1 MRICTGECIV
11 RFTRSDLCV
20 EDGVQEGYTQPEE
33 FADTVAR
40 DLQMAISRQVPRWKD
55 LPGYGDTSITVWL
68 EDISD
73 DEAEWKDRE
82 FAATIGVMIK
92 YPEDA
97 DIVPIVA
104 AAVEEIT
111 GSKLYLGD
119 PTDPEAGS
127 DGYGDFDREGGSP
140 NPHWRESDGYKRW
153 LDRE

>member
-1 MRICTGECIV
+1 MRICTGECLV

-55 LPGYGDTSITVWL
+55 LPGFGDTSVTVWL
-68 EDISD
+68 EDIVESD
-73 DEAEWKDRE
+73 DEWQDRE
-82 FAATIGVMIK
+82 FVARINVMIK

-97 DIVPIVA
+97 DIVPVVA
-104 AAVEEIT
+104 DAVEEVT
-111 GSKLYLGD
+111 GAKLDLGD

-127 DGYGDFDREGGSP
+127 DGYGDFEP
-140 NPHWRESDGYKRW
+140 
-153 LDRE
+153 